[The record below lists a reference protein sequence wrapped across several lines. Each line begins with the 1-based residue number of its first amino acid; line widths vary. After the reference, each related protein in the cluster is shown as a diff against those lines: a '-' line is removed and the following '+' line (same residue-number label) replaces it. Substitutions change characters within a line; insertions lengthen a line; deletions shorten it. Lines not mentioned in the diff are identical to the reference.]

1 MKRLI
6 SIGEALIDFVP
17 HQIGC
22 ELKEVKDFKG
32 VVGGAPA
39 NVCGPISSWAA
50 RRPW

>member
-39 NVCGPISSWAA
+39 NVGGAYIKLGG
-50 RRPW
+50 RT